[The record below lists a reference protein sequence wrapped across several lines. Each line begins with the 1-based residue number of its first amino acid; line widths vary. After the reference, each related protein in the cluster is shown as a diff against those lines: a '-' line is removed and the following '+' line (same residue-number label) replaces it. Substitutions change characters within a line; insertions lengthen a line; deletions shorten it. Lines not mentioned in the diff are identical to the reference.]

1 MRTHEQYAD
10 NPHRF
15 VRIVANGDWSGP
27 AYVTVGVSHRGGGI
41 EFTVLATDLLAGI
54 NAPPELARDE
64 WGRAVA
70 FAVQRY
76 TMLTVEAVVTH
87 ARTGLDL
94 VVTGALDELTSHA
107 GRHEAL
113 RRAERAAEPERIAG
127 GRNARL
133 MARGT
138 ATPIDLDKPR

>member
-15 VRIVANGDWSGP
+15 VRIVVHGDWSGP
-27 AYVTVGVSHRGGGI
+27 AYVTVGVGHRRGGI

-70 FAVQRY
+70 FAVSRY
-76 TMLTVEAVVTH
+76 TMLTVEAVIEH
-87 ARTGLDL
+87 ARANLGHL
-94 VVTGALDELTSHA
+94 VGKMLDELCSHA

-113 RRAERAAEPERIAG
+113 RRAEHGEREVPSLFDTMSVAKKMPF
-127 GRNARL
+127 AVV
-133 MARGT
+133 
-138 ATPIDLDKPR
+138 DDD